1 MKSKQAALAKAKAEA
16 DINPNLIEV
25 TERVV
30 IKEEKVKD
38 PIPDV
43 EWWYVLFICY
53 FIVSCVACF
62 SDGLFVAFIS
72 RFSLS
77 VI

>member
-25 TERVV
+25 TERVI
-30 IKEEKVKD
+30 IKEEKIKY

-43 EWWYVLFICY
+43 EWWYVLSY
-53 FIVSCVACF
+53 LSVIVSSVACF
-62 SDGLFVAFIS
+62 RDGLSAYCPS
-72 RFSLS
+72 RFAHL
-77 VI
+77 VV